1 MNKIISVFLSAFIL
15 AACAAWPPAASADV
29 KNVLIMGGDNDRHTV
44 WSHSRIFKS
53 VVGALTNKMHD
64 AGFNVFDETAVT
76 LGTSAQGRA
85 RRTDAEIIGVARGVK
100 VLPLDAIVIFSI
112 YPRDDRLQYTRKVWA
127 RITGR
132 ILNIRTSQKLGNFE
146 VKSPEAL
153 RVTLDCND
161 DCLIESVTEETKL
174 LAQDLGAVLVVK
186 MKSLLRSESTPAT
199 TGGAPSAVLPNSF
212 VLIFN
217 NFTSDEMLR
226 VEEYLAS
233 FSGYTGHRPI
243 RETATHHEIWYETT
257 AKSARL
263 LRNLKKM
270 LDHIDPKGRVETRIV
285 HPRNSNR
292 IMVEK
297 ITMR

>member
-1 MNKIISVFLSAFIL
+1 MNKIFSPLISIFIL
-15 AACAAWPPAASADV
+15 AACATWPPVASADV

-44 WSHSRIFKS
+44 WRHSRIFKG
-53 VVGALTNKMHD
+53 VVGALTNKLHD

-76 LGTSAQGRA
+76 LDTSVQGRA
-85 RRTDAEIIGVARGVK
+85 RRTDAEIIDVARGVK
-100 VLPLDAIVIFSI
+100 APPLDAIVIFSI
-112 YPRDDRLQYTRKVWA
+112 YPRDERLQYTRKAWA

-132 ILNIRTSQKLGNFE
+132 ILNIRTGQKLGNFE
-146 VKSPEAL
+146 VRSPEAL

-161 DCLIESVTEETKL
+161 DCLIESVAKQTRI

-186 MKSLLRSESTPAT
+186 MKPLLRSESTPAT
-199 TGGAPSAVLPNSF
+199 TGGAPSTALPNSF

-217 NFTSDEMLR
+217 DFTSDEMLR

-233 FSGYTGHRPI
+233 FSGYMGHRPI

-270 LDHIDPKGRVETRIV
+270 LDHIDPKRRVEARIV

-292 IMVEK
+292 ITVEK
-297 ITMR
+297 ITTR